1 MDGRVTSPPLIS
13 PSISTRSDGWT
24 PQARN
29 PVSVRLYKV
38 LGTSYDDEGTKQ
50 ALRTLSDFYAVPP
63 ATNPDAPAQ
72 RNDDDDDD
80 WEDEEPTKP
89 DDGVVAPRK
98 RASAASESA
107 PAPTA
112 IVGEIAARARKNL
125 RTDVERRL
133 AEGSRKF
140 LDAFRDVDQVCVPSA
155 TLRVKGALVLTRLT
169 ELGRAPSTNRR
180 YAAKVRRGRG
190 PASADERVLRRA
202 ARSRG

>member
-1 MDGRVTSPPLIS
+1 MTSPPLIS
-13 PSISTRSDGWT
+13 PSISTRSDNWT

-50 ALRTLSDFYAVPP
+50 ALRTLSDFYAAPP
-63 ATNPDAPAQ
+63 ATDPGALVQ
-72 RNDDDDDD
+72 RNDDEDDDD
-80 WEDEEPTKP
+80 WEDDEPTKL
-89 DDGVVAPRK
+89 DDGVVVPRK
-98 RASAASESA
+98 RVSAASESA
-107 PAPTA
+107 PAPTP

-155 TLRVKGALVLTRLT
+155 TLRIKRVRGA
-169 ELGRAPSTNRR
+169 
-180 YAAKVRRGRG
+180 
-190 PASADERVLRRA
+190 D
-202 ARSRG
+202 